1 MDIILKQAKL
11 LALTICLL
19 VLCGCSKSE
28 KYEEMYSKW
37 RDSYIS
43 LAEHSIEAVVTASDE
58 NKVCEYT
65 LLYTLN
71 TDGETVQVLA
81 PELIADITAH
91 IEKDGTRLSF
101 EGAMLETGS
110 TLSENLSPLMALPT
124 FMDII
129 KEGHSENSWRE
140 TKDEKEF
147 VVTELEMPDG
157 TIMTLWQN
165 STDMSPVYADVRSSD
180 RVEIKINFTKVE

>member
-1 MDIILKQAKL
+1 M
-11 LALTICLL
+11 LALMICLL

-28 KYEEMYSKW
+28 KYEEMYAKW

-65 LLYTLN
+65 LLYTMD
-71 TDGETVQVLA
+71 TDCETVKVLA
-81 PELIADITAH
+81 PKLIADITAH
-91 IEKDGTRLSF
+91 IKKDGTRLSY

-110 TLSENLSPLMALPT
+110 TLSEDLSPLMALPT
-124 FMDII
+124 FMNII
-129 KEGHSENSWRE
+129 KEGHTENSWRE
-140 TKDEKEF
+140 TKDEKELL
-147 VVTELEMPDG
+147 VTELEMPDG

-165 STDMSPVYADVRSSD
+165 STDMSPVYADVRSRD

>member
-1 MDIILKQAKL
+1 L

-37 RDSYIS
+37 RDNYIS
-43 LAEHSIEAVVTASDE
+43 LEDHSIEAVVTASDE

-65 LLYTLN
+65 LLYCRN

-81 PELIADITAH
+81 PELIADISAH
-91 IEKDGTRLSF
+91 IEIDGTRLSYD
-101 EGAMLETGS
+101 GAMLETGS

-124 FMDII
+124 FVDII
-129 KEGHSENSWRE
+129 EEGHCENSWRE
-140 TKDEKEF
+140 TKDEKELL
-147 VVTELEMPDG
+147 VTELEMPDG
-157 TIMTLWQN
+157 TMMTLWQN
-165 STDMSPVYADVRSSD
+165 STDMSPVYADIRSGD
-180 RVEIKINFTKVE
+180 RVEVKINFTKVN

>member
-1 MDIILKQAKL
+1 MVNILKQAKL
-11 LALTICLL
+11 LALMICL
-19 VLCGCSKSE
+19 VILCGCSKSE
-28 KYEEMYSKW
+28 KYEGKFTTW

-58 NKVCEYT
+58 DKVCEYT
-65 LLYTLN
+65 LLYTMN
-71 TDGETVQVLA
+71 ADGEAVKVLA

-129 KEGHSENSWRE
+129 KDGHTENSWRE
-140 TKDEKEF
+140 TKDEKELL
-147 VVTELEMPDG
+147 VTELEMPDG

-165 STDMSPVYADVRSSD
+165 STDMSPVYADVRSGD